1 MKNKIYFFLFLMA
14 MNYPSGTYAASTA
27 FPTQR
32 YAMVQDTIVI
42 EEMEAEKAYQKAVS
56 YYNSVVYYILATLLV
71 NLLAILFYIYHSRA
85 DKNIEK
91 ALLFY
96 EAVGDKEKVA
106 VLKKLE
112 TRSNGILVFYMLSFF
127 SRFSFIFAMLFILA
141 SLLGG
146 SIIITTLL
154 GMIILTYFLIFE
166 AILFK
171 LKSKVA
177 SKSDNNLT
185 FRDLLGIK

>member
-1 MKNKIYFFLFLMA
+1 MQLLIS
-14 MNYPSGTYAASTA
+14 PTSGTYATSIA

-32 YAMVQDTIVI
+32 YAIVQDTIVI
-42 EEMEAEKAYQKAVS
+42 EEKEAEKAYQKAVS
-56 YYNSVVYYILATLLV
+56 YYNSVVYYILATLFV

-112 TRSNGILVFYMLSFF
+112 RRSNGILVFYVLSLF
-127 SRFSFIFAMLFILA
+127 SRFLFIFAILFIFV

-146 SIIITTLL
+146 PIMITSLL
-154 GMIILTYFLIFE
+154 GLAILTYFLIFE
-166 AILFK
+166 TILFR
-171 LKSKVA
+171 LKSKIA
-177 SKSDNNLT
+177 SKSDNKLT
-185 FRDLLGIK
+185 LRELLGMK